1 LATANTNQRGSWNS
15 KLGFIFAAA
24 GSAVGLGNIWG
35 FPSKVADNGGAIFL
49 LIYIICCFVIGLPVM
64 IAELTLGRRTG
75 KNPVGAF
82 RALSKGKLAPLI
94 GFWGLLCG
102 VMILTFYL
110 VVAGWTAGYVLEE
123 LFFFMGYPEWAT
135 WFGALDNGPKNAIFS
150 VLFMLATIS
159 IITAGVSNGIEKATK
174 LMMPLLFVI
183 LFVMIGYVVTLD
195 GAMEGVMAY
204 LKPDFSELTTKV
216 VFDALGQSFFSLSL
230 GMGALI
236 TYGSYLSKK
245 QNIMESATYVTLT
258 DLSVAFLAGFL
269 VIPAMYVAQA
279 SGVQIFDENGNLFA
293 SATLVFVVLPEMF
306 HNMGGI
312 GLLAGLLFFILLGM
326 AALTS
331 TISLLE
337 VPVSYA
343 IDEHGLS
350 RKKSAWIIGGG
361 IMAMSVIVSFDIGL
375 IDLLSIMFNNIGLPL
390 GGVLIC
396 VFLGYFW
403 KTENAILEIKN
414 GFENVENTP
423 YAAIWSFFIKVICPI
438 LIGTVF
444 VTTVY
449 NTFF

>member
-1 LATANTNQRGSWNS
+1 LASTNTNQRGSWNS
-15 KLGFIFAAA
+15 KIGFIFAAA

-49 LIYIICCFVIGLPVM
+49 LIYIICCFIIGLPVM
-64 IAELTLGRRTG
+64 IAELTLGRKTG

-82 RALSKGKLAPLI
+82 RALGKGKFAPLI

-110 VVAGWTAGYVLEE
+110 VVAGWTAGYVFEE
-123 LFFFMGYPEWAT
+123 IFYFMGYPEWAK

-150 VLFMLATIS
+150 VLFMLATIGV
-159 IITAGVSNGIEKATK
+159 ITAGVSNGIEKATK

-183 LFVMIGYVVTLD
+183 LAIMIGYVLTLE
-195 GAMEGVMAY
+195 GAMEGVSAY

-245 QNIMESATYVTLT
+245 QNIVESAAYVTIT

-269 VIPAMYVAQA
+269 IIPAMYVAQA

-306 HNMGGI
+306 HNMGGF
-312 GLLAGLLFFILLGM
+312 GLLAGLMFFILLGM

-343 IDEHGLS
+343 IDEHRMS
-350 RKKSAWIIGGG
+350 RKNAAWLIGGI
-361 IMAMSVIVSFDIGL
+361 IMAFSIIVSFDIGL
-375 IDLLSIMFNNIGLPL
+375 IDFLAIIFNNIGLPL
-390 GGVLIC
+390 GGLLIC
-396 VFLGYFW
+396 IFLGYFW

-414 GFENVENTP
+414 GYENIEDGPV
-423 YAAIWSFFIKVICPI
+423 ASIWIFFIKIICPI
-438 LIGTVF
+438 LIGLVF

-449 NTFF
+449 NTIF